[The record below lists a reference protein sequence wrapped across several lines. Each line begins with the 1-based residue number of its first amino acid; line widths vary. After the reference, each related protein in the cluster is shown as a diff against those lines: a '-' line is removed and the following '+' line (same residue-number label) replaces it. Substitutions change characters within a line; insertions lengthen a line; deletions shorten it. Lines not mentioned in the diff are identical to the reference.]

1 MGAVKALLLETVPH
15 SSLLSSLLSSWALGD
30 DGPPKLGFVGNLSF
44 SCLSLC
50 WGGVVL
56 LQQLLEAE

>member
-1 MGAVKALLLETVPH
+1 MGAVEPLLLETVPH
-15 SSLLSSLLSSWALGD
+15 SSLLSFWALGD